1 MPGTTRNSVLNQ
13 PKIIRAWCMYD
24 WANSVY
30 TLTITSAVFPVY
42 YSSVTRNASAGGV
55 VSFFGFDIQNTVLYS
70 YSLAVAFLVIAF
82 INPLLSGIADYSGR
96 KKAFMKFFTVMGATG
111 CSSLFFFRGDN
122 VEFGILAFALGTV
135 GYAGGLVFY
144 NAFLPEI
151 ATPDRLDSISARG
164 YSYGYAGSVVL
175 LVINLIVILFPAGFG
190 ITDDKL
196 PSQIAFLTV
205 GLWWIGFAIIPFRDL
220 PADKPGHIFQKAI
233 LMKGY
238 REIRQVFAVVTRLRL
253 MRWFLLAF
261 FFYSMGF
268 QTIMYLASLFGE
280 HELKLP
286 LAGLIAAMLV
296 IQVIAIPGAH
306 LFAYASSRY
315 GNFNVL
321 MAAII
326 VCLLICLGAY
336 YVSSANQFYAM
347 AVVVGI
353 IMGGIQSLSRSSFA
367 KLIPPTEDHAS
378 FFSFYELTEK
388 ISIVLGTASYGL
400 LHQLTGTMRNSALGL
415 MVFFTAGLLL
425 MFRLRK
431 ASGN

>member
-1 MPGTTRNSVLNQ
+1 MTGHPRNSVLNQ

-42 YSSVTRNASAGGV
+42 YSNVTRNASTGGI

-70 YSLAVAFLVIAF
+70 YSLAMAFLLIAF

-96 KKAFMKFFTVMGATG
+96 KKAFMKFFTVLGAAG

-135 GYAGGLVFY
+135 GYAGSLVFY
-144 NAFLPEI
+144 NAYLPEI
-151 ATPDRLDSISARG
+151 ATPDRMDSVSARG
-164 YSYGYAGSVVL
+164 YSYGYAGSVIL

-190 ITDDKL
+190 IADDKL

-220 PADKPGHIFQKAI
+220 PDDKPGHIFQKAI
-233 LMKGY
+233 LLKGY
-238 REIRQVFAVVTRLRL
+238 REISQVFAVVTRLRL
-253 MRWFLLAF
+253 MRLFLPAF

-306 LFAYASSRY
+306 LFAYASSMY

-326 VCLLICLGAY
+326 VCLFICFGAY

-388 ISIVLGTASYGL
+388 LSIVLGTASYGL
-400 LHQLTGTMRNSALGL
+400 LHQLSGTMRNSALGL
-415 MVFFTAGLLL
+415 MVFFAAGLLL
-425 MFRLRK
+425 MLRLRK
-431 ASGN
+431 ASD